1 MPCREVL
8 QLVELSKRAAGA
20 MPWPAVRRQ
29 SFRGPAGVVIVRRGC
44 DLVLYYKYLLVL
56 NGDREY
62 ALHFNETDALSAA
75 QRRYVESQY
84 ALFRQWYAQWS
95 AGATPG
101 LILPFMTGR
110 RAARRRHRYISCIRK
125 SHDIDGRHAHRRAD
139 HCRKP

>member
-1 MPCREVL
+1 M
-8 QLVELSKRAAGA
+8 LS
-20 MPWPAVRRQ
+20 
-29 SFRGPAGVVIVRRGC
+29 SFDEGC

-95 AGATPG
+95 AEQRLG
-101 LILPFMTGR
+101 
-110 RAARRRHRYISCIRK
+110 
-125 SHDIDGRHAHRRAD
+125 
-139 HCRKP
+139 